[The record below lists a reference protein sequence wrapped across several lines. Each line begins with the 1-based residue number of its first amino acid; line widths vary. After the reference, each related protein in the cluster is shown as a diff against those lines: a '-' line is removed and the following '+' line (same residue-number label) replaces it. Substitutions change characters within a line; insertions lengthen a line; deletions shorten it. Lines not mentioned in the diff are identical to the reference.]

1 MIYFNDE
8 SLKSEFSALGIGKT
22 GKVLKVS
29 GKQTGTS
36 IKSLDKKRNALP
48 TGKRISKYGKV
59 YYEYRKNRTDAEGSK
74 L

>member
-48 TGKRISKYGKV
+48 TGKRISKYGKT

>member
-1 MIYFNDE
+1 MAYWKDE
-8 SLKSEFSALGIGKT
+8 ELKKEFSSLGIGKN

-29 GKQTGTS
+29 GNQTGTS

-59 YYEYRKNRTDAEGSK
+59 YYEYRKNRTDAEGSN